1 MRYTK
6 GACPP
11 IACGHASFAILPD
24 LRLQSNRPSFSEP
37 IQDGTPLAEVPVSL
51 RGAKGANALPV
62 EPEASQV
69 EQCKR
74 GKDHAHGQGLAA
86 AEPLVKQPDTQ
97 QGDQHDGAHAVGG
110 VGDDGRHV
118 VERKQQKTGG
128 EVIGRANEQ
137 AKEEVGSGERLTPG
151 DAHGHAK
158 QQGGDEGDEQKG
170 VLERSLSERLE
181 DFGGSVRAAR
191 PTSSRST
198 SPVRLA
204 AF

>member
-1 MRYTK
+1 MT
-6 GACPP
+6 A
-11 IACGHASFAILPD
+11 
-24 LRLQSNRPSFSEP
+24 
-37 IQDGTPLAEVPVSL
+37 GT
-51 RGAKGANALPV
+51 
-62 EPEASQV
+62 
-69 EQCKR
+69 
-74 GKDHAHGQGLAA
+74 
-86 AEPLVKQPDTQ
+86 
-97 QGDQHDGAHAVGG
+97 
-110 VGDDGRHV
+110 V

-181 DFGGSVRAAR
+181 DFGGSVRAAADQQQEHQ
-191 PTSSRST
+191 
-198 SPVRLA
+198 PVRLA